1 MSLKVQDV
9 NELFENLESLR
20 GKPVTFKLEV
30 PTHKGMRE
38 VVYKGDLLKGD
49 KVFDDLF
56 ATDKVEIA
64 TSKMPSNVVFGMSI
78 EHIEEVAFD
87 NNQLVINNVAT
98 LSW

>member
-1 MSLKVQDV
+1 MSLKAQDV

-30 PTHKGMRE
+30 PTQKGMKQ

-49 KVFDDLF
+49 KVFDNIF
-56 ATDKVEIA
+56 STDKIEIA
-64 TSKMPSNVVFGMSI
+64 TSKMPSNIVFGMPI
-78 EHIEEVAFD
+78 NLIDNVDFN
-87 NNQLVINNVAT
+87 NNQLVINNTAS